1 MNLRLLPLA
10 LVLMLAACEKTP
22 NPVQS
27 GKSAAASAASHPVRV
42 VTALTPG
49 LWQIDQVYD
58 PVDVDAYPTP
68 LSATDKAAVL
78 ELSGKR
84 QTETLCLSA
93 DNARSPYVPLIAGQN
108 TGQCNFESFS
118 LDRGTLDAVI
128 ACFRPNQPGRTM
140 IVTHG
145 SYRGAA
151 FALDAVVR
159 VEPRTPYDTIEG
171 PMPEMDKQ
179 PIRLRARMTGRHMG
193 ACPAG
198 EDVAQ

>member
-1 MNLRLLPLA
+1 MNLRLSALAPL
-10 LVLMLAACEKTP
+10 LLLAACEKTP

-27 GKSAAASAASHPVRV
+27 GKTAAASAASHPVRV
-42 VTALTPG
+42 ISALAPG
-49 LWQIDQVYD
+49 LWQINQVFD
-58 PVDVDAYPTP
+58 PVNLDAYPAP
-68 LSATDKAAVL
+68 LTATDRAAVL
-78 ELSGKR
+78 QLSGKT
-84 QTETLCLSA
+84 QTGSLCVSA
-93 DNARSPYVPLIAGQN
+93 DNARSPYAPLIAGQEA
-108 TGQCNFESFS
+108 GQCNFESFS

-128 ACFRPNQPGRTM
+128 ACVRPNQPGRTM

-171 PMPEMDKQ
+171 PMPEADKQ
-179 PIRLRARMTGRHMG
+179 PIRLRARITGRHMG